1 MVDKWLDPEWIAQH
15 KACRERR
22 LQMIG
27 VPHHQGN
34 RSLNGYAQTWVRES
48 IFYYNVVCCM
58 ISNHLAVF
66 LAVIVAWWAA
76 GYPVHG
82 ICHGPQGQGKIRRLL
97 QPG

>member
-1 MVDKWLDPEWIAQH
+1 MMVDKWLDPEWIAQH

-48 IFYYNVVCCM
+48 IF
-58 ISNHLAVF
+58 
-66 LAVIVAWWAA
+66 
-76 GYPVHG
+76 
-82 ICHGPQGQGKIRRLL
+82 LL
-97 QPG
+97 